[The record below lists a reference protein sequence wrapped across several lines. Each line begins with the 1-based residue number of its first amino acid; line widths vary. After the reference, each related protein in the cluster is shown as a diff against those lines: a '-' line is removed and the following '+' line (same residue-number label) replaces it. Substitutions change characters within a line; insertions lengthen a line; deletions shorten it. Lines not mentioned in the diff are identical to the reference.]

1 MANQKV
7 WNSEFVNALNELE
20 MISKNRGNI
29 WGARA
34 YKSASD
40 AILISNVDLYDANQ
54 LQNTPKIGKSILEKL
69 NSLVVNGKIE
79 EIEKEKSN
87 PLHQFSKIYGVGPK
101 KALTLSEKVKSI
113 DELRN
118 NQDLLNNKQ
127 KIGLKYYEDIQK
139 RIPRKEIDEYNKVI
153 QNIVKDLKKLDKS
166 IDAQIVGSYRRGA
179 LSSGDIDVIITSD
192 DKKSFDK
199 FLEKIKNA
207 NMILEYL
214 AKGEK
219 KSLVIGTL
227 AKKDSIPRRLDF
239 LYSPPKEYAFAI
251 LYFTGSK
258 AFNIVMRRHALKVG
272 YSLNEHGFTPE
283 VLQNFKK
290 EKDIFDFLEL
300 KYKTPIQRKSGLDV
314 INDSS

>member
-7 WNSEFVNALNELE
+7 WNSDFVNALDQLE

-29 WGARA
+29 WGSRA

-40 AILISNVDLYDANQ
+40 AILTLQENIYDINQ
-54 LQNTPKIGKSILEKL
+54 LKNTPKIGKSILEKL
-69 NSLVVNGKIE
+69 NNLVENGKIE
-79 EIEKEKSN
+79 EIEKEKTN
-87 PLHQFSKIYGVGPK
+87 PLHQFNKIYGVGPK
-101 KALTLSEKVKSI
+101 KALALSKEVKSI

-118 NQDLLNNKQ
+118 NQNLLNNKQ
-127 KIGLKYYEDIQK
+127 KIGLKYFEDIQK
-139 RIPRKEIDEYNKVI
+139 RIPRKEIDEYNKII
-153 QNIVKDLKKLDKS
+153 QKIVKDLKKFDKS

-192 DKKSFDK
+192 DKKYFDK
-199 FLEKIKNA
+199 FIKLIEEK

-227 AKKDSIPRRLDF
+227 ANEDSIPRRLDF

-258 AFNIVMRRHALKVG
+258 AFNIVMRRHALKLG
-272 YSLNEHGFTPE
+272 YSLNEHGFTPT
-283 VLQNFKK
+283 VSQNFEK

-314 INDSS
+314 ICNSS